1 MPSLVLG
8 SALAFFPGV
17 RSRNSVCGPGLS
29 KVEGPR
35 CAASGERG
43 PRPSFERA
51 PHKTAILR

>member
-29 KVEGPR
+29 KVEGPLPGTGPLLSLR
-35 CAASGERG
+35 KARPLSGCH
-43 PRPSFERA
+43 A
-51 PHKTAILR
+51 